1 MITKN
6 GWPRSKMI
14 FFNTLHIKIE
24 IEIRFLIS
32 FLILIKS
39 ILRKDNKSIRNF
51 NPNKIKRSS
60 KTIKNKIMS
69 LRTFHLMGM
78 DCRH

>member
-24 IEIRFLIS
+24 IETRFLIS

-39 ILRKDNKSIRNF
+39 ILRKDNKWISNF
-51 NPNKIKRSS
+51 NQNKTKRSS
-60 KTIKNKIMS
+60 KTSKNKMMS
-69 LRTFHLMGM
+69 LKTFHLMEM